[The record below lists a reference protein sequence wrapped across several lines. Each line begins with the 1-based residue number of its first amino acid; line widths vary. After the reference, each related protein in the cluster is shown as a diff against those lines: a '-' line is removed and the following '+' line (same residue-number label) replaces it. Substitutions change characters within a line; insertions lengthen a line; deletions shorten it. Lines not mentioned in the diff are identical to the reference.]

1 MRPDARMLLKSAL
14 VLSGLLPGMAARA
27 QSAAP
32 SAQANAHLQA
42 FGSQQELDG
51 LLMDWHRKVMEDQRR
66 QRNMVSAAGS
76 GVPVPP
82 PPPVPPSSASPVA
95 LESAG
100 TLGSVTVTGTAASA
114 NDSITNN
121 QTQGVD
127 EGDIVKRSG
136 EFLIILRRGRLFSL
150 RVGGDALQPVSH
162 VDAYAPG
169 VDPRGTW
176 YDEMLVSGSNVVVIG
191 YSYRRSA
198 TELALFTLAADGTL
212 RYRDTYYLRS
222 NDYYD
227 SRNYASRLIGTTLL
241 FYTPLYYDPE
251 FGTDLV
257 YPGLARSPKGD
268 ASMEF
273 KRLLPADAIYRAD
286 AGLDPLSD
294 AITLHTVTRCELA
307 EAAPRCSATGVL
319 GPSGDEFYVSRKAVY
334 VWTDTGSTEGPGYVL
349 RMPLDG
355 APVSA
360 LQVRGVPIDQM
371 SFFEDDGGSLNV
383 VVQSGGD
390 GVGMWRSE
398 WGSGRL
404 ALLRTPLTAFG
415 SLQASTPDAAYR
427 FLPPVSEGDRQN
439 RFIGDWLVYGASPY
453 RWRRR
458 DDKQASADPA
468 YAVRYAQPDAP
479 IRILPV
485 EHGVQRIDAM
495 GADAVLVGPHGD
507 DLEFSTAAL
516 ESSRASLRSRFV
528 LAGASQG
535 ESRTHGYSY
544 RRDGDRLGVI
554 GLPVLRTAERTQRPF
569 PGAPDETAS
578 VLYLRNDALRL
589 SRLGELDAQDNQVRD
604 DGCKASCVDWYG
616 NARPIF
622 IGQRVFALMGYE
634 LVEGLMTGGKIS
646 ERRRV
651 NFTPGAP

>member
-27 QSAAP
+27 QTAAP
-32 SAQANAHLQA
+32 PVQANAHLQA

-51 LLMDWHRKVMEDQRR
+51 LLVGWHRKVVEARR
-66 QRNMVSAAGS
+66 GRQDRASAVGS
-76 GVPVPP
+76 GVPSPAP
-82 PPPVPPSSASPVA
+82 ASPSPASPVA
-95 LESAG
+95 LESPG
-100 TLGSVTVTGTAASA
+100 TLGSVTVMGTAASA

-136 EFLIILRRGRLFSL
+136 DFLIILRRGRLFSL
-150 RVGGDALQPVSH
+150 RIGGDALQPVSH

-169 VDPRGTW
+169 VDPQGTW

-191 YSYRRSA
+191 YSYGRSA
-198 TELALFTLAADGTL
+198 TELGLFTLAADGTL

-251 FGTDLV
+251 SGTSLV
-257 YPGLARSPKGD
+257 YPGLARRPKGD

-273 KRLLPADAIYRAD
+273 KRLLPAEAIYRAD
-286 AGLDPLSD
+286 AGLDPLID

-307 EAAPRCSATGVL
+307 GAAPRCTATAVL
-319 GPSGDEFYVSRKAVY
+319 GPSGDEFYVSRNAVY

-355 APVSA
+355 GPVSA
-360 LQVRGVPIDQM
+360 LQVRGIPIDQM

-383 VVQSGGD
+383 VVQSQGN

-439 RFIGDWLVYGASPY
+439 RFIGDWLVYGASSY
-453 RWRRR
+453 RWRRH
-458 DDKQASADPA
+458 DDTNANPA
-468 YAVRYAQPDAP
+468 YAVRYAQPDTP
-479 IRILPV
+479 IRMLPLA
-485 EHGVQRIDAM
+485 HDVQRIDAM
-495 GADAVLVGPHGD
+495 GADAVLVGPQAD
-507 DLEFSTAAL
+507 DLVFSTAAL

-554 GLPVLRTAERTQRPF
+554 GLPVLRTAADTKRPF
-569 PGAPDETAS
+569 AGAPSETAS

-589 SRLGELDAQDNQVRD
+589 SRLGELDAQAKRLRD
-604 DGCKASCVDWYG
+604 DHCKASCVDWYG

-622 IGQRVFALMGYE
+622 IGPRVFALMGYE
-634 LVEGLMTGGKIS
+634 LVEGTLLGDRIR

-651 NFTPGAP
+651 DFAPE